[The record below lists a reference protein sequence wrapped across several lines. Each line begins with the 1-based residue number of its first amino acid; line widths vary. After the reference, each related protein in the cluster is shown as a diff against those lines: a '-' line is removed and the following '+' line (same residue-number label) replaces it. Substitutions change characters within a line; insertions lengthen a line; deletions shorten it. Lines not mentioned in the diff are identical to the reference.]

1 MLVHGRARA
10 LSVSNALACVVQ
22 LVTFD
27 PRGATA
33 LPHGTDAQSGQ
44 ASAAAA
50 HSAPDSTGGG
60 GDSAR
65 HSPHPVTLKR
75 CGIPSLLDR
84 GCASGPESVQGTIT
98 RQSAPLYLFL
108 SSCPRRGN
116 KHVG

>member
-27 PRGATA
+27 PRGAPA

-50 HSAPDSTGGG
+50 HSAADSTGGG
-60 GDSAR
+60 GTR
-65 HSPHPVTLKR
+65 LVTVP
-75 CGIPSLLDR
+75 I
-84 GCASGPESVQGTIT
+84 
-98 RQSAPLYLFL
+98 QS
-108 SSCPRRGN
+108 R
-116 KHVG
+116 

>member
-27 PRGATA
+27 PRGAPA

-50 HSAPDSTGGG
+50 HSAADSTGGG
-60 GDSAR
+60 GAR
-65 HSPHPVTLKR
+65 HSPHPVTLKQ